1 MPLYESVLIARQDA
15 TVAQVEELAEEMTGI
30 ITGLGGAVPKK
41 EFWGLRNLTF
51 RMKKNRKGHYVL
63 FNIDAPAAAV
73 LEYER
78 LARINEN
85 VLRFLT
91 VRVESLDE
99 GQSAVLQQKGERPER
114 PGMGMGMGGPGRG
127 FGGGGG
133 GFGGPRE
140 GGRDGAPAG
149 GRGFGGPREGGAPR
163 DGGGGFGGPRRDRSE

>member
-1 MPLYESVLIARQDA
+1 MSLYESVFIARQDA
-15 TVAQVEELAEEMTGI
+15 SVAQVEALAEEFVAI
-30 ITGLGGAVPKK
+30 ITGLGGSVPKK

-73 LEYER
+73 IEYER

-91 VRVESLDE
+91 VRVDELDP

-114 PGMGMGMGGPGRG
+114 PGMGTGPRGAGGGFGGGREGGRG
-127 FGGGGG
+127 FGGGREGGFGGGREGG
-133 GFGGPRE
+133 GFGG
-140 GGRDGAPAG
+140 G
-149 GRGFGGPREGGAPR
+149 REGGA
-163 DGGGGFGGPRRDRSE
+163 GFGGPRRERSDRSE

>member
-1 MPLYESVLIARQDA
+1 MPMPLYESVLIARQDA
-15 TVAQVEELAEEMTGI
+15 TVAQVEELAEEVTGI
-30 ITGLGGAVPKK
+30 ITGLGGSVPKK

-73 LEYER
+73 IEYER

-91 VRVESLDE
+91 VRVDELDP

-114 PGMGMGMGGPGRG
+114 PGMGAGAGRSFGGGREGG
-127 FGGGGG
+127 FGGGPGG
-133 GFGGPRE
+133 GVRGFGGPRE
-140 GGRDGAPAG
+140 GGREGG
-149 GRGFGGPREGGAPR
+149 GRE
-163 DGGGGFGGPRRDRSE
+163 GGFGGPRRDRTE